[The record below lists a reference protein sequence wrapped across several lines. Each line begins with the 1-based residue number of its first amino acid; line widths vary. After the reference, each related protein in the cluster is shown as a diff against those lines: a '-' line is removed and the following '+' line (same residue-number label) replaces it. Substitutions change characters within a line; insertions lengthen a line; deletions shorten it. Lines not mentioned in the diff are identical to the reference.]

1 MTWTQVVKAALVL
14 AVIVA
19 FFWLVWTI
27 KSILVPFGFAGLLAY
42 LLNPS
47 VRVLHRRGL
56 SRNLGAGVAVL
67 GVLTL
72 LVFITLIPWPI
83 ISKQMVILQERLP
96 AMLGRAQDLAIH
108 STFLQEWLPVDA
120 GNGAAGWFEQA
131 RVYVTEHVNFSNLS
145 EQAWGYFKQ
154 GGSVLLS
161 LLTWLVLMPI
171 ITFYL
176 LANWPSTVKM
186 LRRLLPKSWRADV
199 FKVTAQMDVMLA
211 QFVRG
216 QLLVMMALALYYA
229 VALKLTGL
237 EVAISVG
244 VLTGCF
250 VIIPFLGFGIG
261 LILGTLSALLQFGV
275 TPPFFMVLAIYAVGQ
290 VLEGYVLTPR
300 LVGERIG
307 LSPVAVIF
315 SLLVFGALFGFLG
328 MLFALPA
335 AAVVAVLVRH
345 LRERYFGSQFY
356 QADKA

>member
-1 MTWTQVVKAALVL
+1 MTWTQMVKAALVL

-47 VRVLHRRGL
+47 VRAMHQRGL
-56 SRNLGAGVAVL
+56 SRNLGAGIAVL
-67 GVLTL
+67 GLLTL
-72 LVFITLIPWPI
+72 LVFVVLIPWPI
-83 ISKQMVILQERLP
+83 ISKQMFILQERLP
-96 AMLGRAQDLAIH
+96 TMLNHAQALASE
-108 STFLQEWLPVDA
+108 STLLQQWLPDSGDGV
-120 GNGAAGWFEQA
+120 GWFEQA
-131 RVYVTEHVNFSNLS
+131 RAYVTEHVNFSNLS
-145 EQAWGYFKQ
+145 QQAWAYFKQ
-154 GGSVLLS
+154 GSSVVLS

-199 FKVTAQMDVMLA
+199 FKVTRQMDLILA

-216 QLLVMMALALYYA
+216 QLLVMIALAVYYA
-229 VALKLTGL
+229 IALKLTGL

-244 VLTGCF
+244 ILTGCF
-250 VIIPFLGFGIG
+250 VIIPFLGFGLG
-261 LILGTLSALLQFGV
+261 LLLGALSALLQFGF
-275 TPPFFMVLAIYAVGQ
+275 TWPFFAVLGIYAVGQ
-290 VLEGYVLTPR
+290 VIEGYVLTPR

-315 SLLVFGALFGFLG
+315 SLLVFSTLFGFLG
-328 MLFALPA
+328 VLFALPA

-345 LRERYFGSQFY
+345 LRERYFGSSFY
-356 QADKA
+356 QSEQV